1 MPQNK
6 SFGLLGL
13 FACLKGLESSLWIGY
28 FWSWLFDISIQPFPL
43 NVAATWFPQNL
54 SSWHILEKKT
64 RLYIH
69 RRLICLL
76 QWESDWSKIGDWSH
90 WKRLVENHGEAIGW
104 KLKNWLKKDI
114 SWPSI
119 AIIGLGISLCGQA
132 NRLSFASAVGW
143 DWIAAAA
150 RSAVQVFKSQGH
162 IFPGQENRAQ
172 CNMRGNPSD
181 SACSSLRLVR
191 LSLIREEGYV
201 IHSKWGENACLI
213 ELRLRTDSTSW

>member
-1 MPQNK
+1 MNRLLLKLAFWHLNPTLPSECGSHLIPAK
-6 SFGLLGL
+6 SQLLT
-13 FACLKGLESSLWIGY
+13 Y
-28 FWSWLFDISIQPFPL
+28 
-43 NVAATWFPQNL
+43 N
-54 SSWHILEKKT
+54 

-90 WKRLVENHGEAIGW
+90 WKRLVENWKIGW
-104 KLKNWLKKDI
+104 KKDI
-114 SWPSI
+114 SWPSV

-150 RSAVQVFKSQGH
+150 PVQLCRFSKA

-201 IHSKWGENACLI
+201 INSKWGENACLT

>member
-43 NVAATWFPQNL
+43 NVAVTWFPQNL

-76 QWESDWSKIGDWSH
+76 QWESDWLKIGDWSH

-143 DWIAAAA
+143 NWIAAAA
-150 RSAVQVFKSQGH
+150 PVQLCRFSKARDTSFPAKRTELSAT
-162 IFPGQENRAQ
+162 
-172 CNMRGNPSD
+172 
-181 SACSSLRLVR
+181 
-191 LSLIREEGYV
+191 
-201 IHSKWGENACLI
+201 WGETHQTRPVAAY
-213 ELRLRTDSTSW
+213 DWSGSA